1 MCINVTKVPR
11 TISKDYTW
19 HCIILPK
26 ENDLFQN
33 EHLSGKL
40 NQKVKHLVKL
50 GYRVHVIKATKFKR
64 WQEIGRL
71 TEKDIVDTFG

>member
-11 TISKDYTW
+11 TISKDYAW

-33 EHLSGKL
+33 EHFSGKL
-40 NQKVKHLVKL
+40 N
-50 GYRVHVIKATKFKR
+50 
-64 WQEIGRL
+64 
-71 TEKDIVDTFG
+71 